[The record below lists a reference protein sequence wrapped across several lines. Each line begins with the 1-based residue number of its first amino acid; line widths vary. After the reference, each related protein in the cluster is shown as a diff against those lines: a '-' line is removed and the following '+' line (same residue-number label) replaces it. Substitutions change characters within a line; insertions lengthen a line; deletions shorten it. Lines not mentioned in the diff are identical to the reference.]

1 MHMYISIDNL
11 FFQSKGKLFREK
23 YRISNKKSNYLVA
36 TEGIGAW
43 LR

>member
-1 MHMYISIDNL
+1 MYISIDNFLSIQRKSL
-11 FFQSKGKLFREK
+11 FSEK